1 MRLVRK
7 IRIKRKHNSLGA
19 IYDFGLWYRILIIK
33 QNTLYPIKNTLQF
46 CIRGSLFTFFAS
58 LAYAYQSLIINLLHN
73 VYENW
78 IALLVISKNL
88 IPIYRSIGEKSSFKT
103 PKFTNDA
110 RLIDVFATQQVFDAV
125 WYSLSWNIQIA
136 QVMTSSFKFW
146 LNLYTGGKPL

>member
-7 IRIKRKHNSLGA
+7 IRIKRKQNSLAA
-19 IYDFGLWYRILIIK
+19 IYEFGLWYQILIIK

-46 CIRGSLFTFFAS
+46 CIRGSLITFFAS
-58 LAYAYQSLIINLLHN
+58 LAYAHQSLMIKLLTN

-78 IALLVISKNL
+78 IALSVNL
-88 IPIYRSIGEKSSFKT
+88 SPICGSFGEKSSFKT
-103 PKFTNDA
+103 PKFTNDT

-125 WYSLSWNIQIA
+125 WYSLSWNVQIA